1 MRILTGPTRGLAQT
15 LHSHASS
22 GVAVAYWWT
31 TDRIRYGRENRDRG
45 DILQTVII
53 TAALAAAAILIV
65 AIIVGKARSAANNIK
80 TQ

>member
-1 MRILTGPTRGLAQT
+1 MWWWMASR
-15 LHSHASS
+15 LHADQ
-22 GVAVAYWWT
+22 G
-31 TDRIRYGRENRDRG
+31 DRDRG

-65 AIIVGKARSAANNIK
+65 AIIVAKARSAANNIK